1 MFNHQSQ
8 FGNGAAH
15 TSPFILETW
24 KSGLFPFFFRAARC
38 LGAHQAGSPGGWLGV
53 CVGDY
58 FLHDVWQCW
67 PMVGGYVWSRRYQT
81 AGRYLLIDLDTETEQ
96 PVSSPAPAS
105 LRLLFYNQN
114 VLRVS

>member
-1 MFNHQSQ
+1 MKINILKTSSFS
-8 FGNGAAH
+8 NGFQEIQNYPLQQHCAVV
-15 TSPFILETW
+15 W
-24 KSGLFPFFFRAARC
+24 
-38 LGAHQAGSPGGWLGV
+38 WLGV